1 MKVNAWP
8 CHGQCISSWEDLES
22 NIHMSDDGDHVGTV
36 QYSLTDSS
44 CVEVS
49 SLPSAVKNARIVH
62 QNNAYGLCDGF
73 QGIMDVAQLSITE
86 TS

>member
-1 MKVNAWP
+1 MP
-8 CHGQCISSWEDLES
+8 GPYPSQCVSSWEDLES

-49 SLPSAVKNARIVH
+49 SLPSVIKNARIVH
-62 QNNAYGLCDGF
+62 QNDAYTLCDGF
-73 QGIMDVAQLSITE
+73 QGITDVAQLSGTE
-86 TS
+86 TN